1 MEDESNSL
9 GKNLQNGLNNNKNN
23 NFLYYLFSLFI
34 LLFESIYKTEFNKN
48 NCIKI
53 IIDFI
58 KKIINLFLNNNDKE
72 EKCKYCEYINNLKNS
87 NNKEENEK
95 IDIDIIKKTECNL
108 ENNIFKCNNF
118 LTEYFRYKFLLH
130 PEIKNILKIILVI
143 SFCTGLTGIFYP
155 FILLNIIGIFIFCF
169 FIHKKGDFSL
179 NVEYIKKF
187 YIFLLGFYVFYF
199 LNWLWISKY
208 YEHILKKDYYNN
220 TFQLYQDSCGYD
232 LSGSDFFNYLMNYN
246 NNENGP
252 RFKLFKEIKDKIFG
266 SDNKSLK
273 NFIKIYSD
281 DPSNEY
287 DNSGKYK
294 IAGVTSD
301 HITSNLKTKKTIDLY
316 TDISKFGITDSD
328 NNNENYK
335 LSFKINE
342 NEIIKDIP
350 KNSNFDI
357 SELLY
362 HYKIAIYIENYCLK
376 LEENKKQF
384 IKNISEKSFLRHI
397 TFYPYQA
404 FYYTL
409 TTASTI
415 GYGDFYPVG
424 ALPKMNFI
432 LFAMFIVIFLTY
444 EIVY

>member
-1 MEDESNSL
+1 MEEQKNPEKNNSSEENNSL
-9 GKNLQNGLNNNKNN
+9 GEKLQNGLNNKKNN
-23 NFLYYLFSLFI
+23 NLLYYPFCLFI
-34 LLFESIYKTEFNKN
+34 WLFERMSKN
-48 NCIKI
+48 
-53 IIDFI
+53 
-58 KKIINLFLNNNDKE
+58 
-72 EKCKYCEYINNLKNS
+72 CEYINKLKNS

-95 IDIDIIKKTECNL
+95 KDIDIVKL
-108 ENNIFKCNNF
+108 HSKCIHNKESGYKFF
-118 LTEYFRYKFLLH
+118 LTNYFKYKFLLH
-130 PEIKNILKIILVI
+130 PEIKFIFIIILLI

-155 FILLNIIGIFIFCF
+155 FILLNIIGIFIICF

-187 YIFLLGFYVFYF
+187 YIFLLGFYIFYF
-199 LNWLWISKY
+199 LNWLWMSRY
-208 YEHILKKDYYNN
+208 YEHVLKKDYYNN

-246 NNENGP
+246 DNENGP
-252 RFKLFKEIKDKIFG
+252 RFKLFKEIKEKIFG

-273 NFIKIYSD
+273 NFIKNYSD

-301 HITSNLKTKKTIDLY
+301 HITSDLKTKKTIDLY
-316 TDISKFGITDSD
+316 TDISNFGIKESSD
-328 NNNENYK
+328 DITNYK

-384 IKNISEKSFLRHI
+384 SKNISEKSFLRHI

-404 FYYTL
+404 FYYTV

-444 EIVY
+444 EIIY

>member
-1 MEDESNSL
+1 MVEENNSL
-9 GKNLQNGLNNNKNN
+9 GKKLQNGLNNNNN
-23 NFLYYLFSLFI
+23 NNNLLYYPFCLFI
-34 LLFESIYKTEFNKN
+34 WIFELIFKNKY
-48 NCIKI
+48 
-53 IIDFI
+53 I
-58 KKIINLFLNNNDKE
+58 KKF
-72 EKCKYCEYINNLKNS
+72 KYYEYINKLTNS

-95 IDIDIIKKTECNL
+95 RDIDIIKKSECNL

-118 LTEYFRYKFLLH
+118 LTKYFRYKFLLH
-130 PEIKNILKIILVI
+130 PELKNIFYIILLI
-143 SFCTGLTGIFYP
+143 SFCTGFTGIFYP
-155 FILLNIIGIFIFCF
+155 FILLNIIGIFIICVFN
-169 FIHKKGDFSL
+169 HKEGDFSL

-187 YIFLLGFYVFYF
+187 YIFLLGFYIFYF

-246 NNENGP
+246 DNENSP

-266 SDNKSLK
+266 SNNESLK
-273 NFIKIYSD
+273 NFIKIYTD
-281 DPSNEY
+281 DASNEY

-294 IAGVTSD
+294 IAGVSAE
-301 HITSNLKTKKTIDLY
+301 HITSDLKTKKTIDLY
-316 TDISKFGITDSD
+316 TDISNFGIKESSD
-328 NNNENYK
+328 DITNYN
-335 LSFKINE
+335 LSYKINGDDTVK
-342 NEIIKDIP
+342 NIP
-350 KNSNFDI
+350 KNTDFDI

-384 IKNISEKSFLRHI
+384 SKNISEKSFLRHI

-404 FYYTL
+404 FYYTV

-415 GYGDFYPVG
+415 GYGDYYPVG

-444 EIVY
+444 EIIY